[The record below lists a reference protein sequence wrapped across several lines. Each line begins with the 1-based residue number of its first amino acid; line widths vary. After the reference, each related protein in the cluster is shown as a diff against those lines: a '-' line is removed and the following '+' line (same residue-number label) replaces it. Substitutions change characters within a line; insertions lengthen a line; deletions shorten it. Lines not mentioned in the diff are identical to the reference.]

1 MRKKAKKG
9 VHFTLIE
16 LLVVIAIIAILAGML
31 LPALNNARA
40 TALRTGCINNLKQ
53 ISLSSANYSDSYDGI
68 VVAVD
73 GNGSAKKPLWGS
85 TLSTNGFFSKKGID
99 GDSSSFY
106 PPEMNCPAETQKKC
120 YVLTYS
126 TYNYALNGKIGYVTS
141 EPFRRS
147 MVKSPSAMHEFL
159 CWKIAWHFSTKTQLD
174 KYSPIDIPRHLQFYT
189 VSYMDGH
196 VGTIKFS
203 AIPTST
209 DDVFWISK

>member
-1 MRKKAKKG
+1 MKKLMRTTN
-9 VHFTLIE
+9 FTLIE

-120 YVLTYS
+120 YVLYIVVSCTC
-126 TYNYALNGKIGYVTS
+126 TNYYLQLFGC
-141 EPFRRS
+141 
-147 MVKSPSAMHEFL
+147 L
-159 CWKIAWHFSTKTQLD
+159 QHFSIHIIRTND
-174 KYSPIDIPRHLQFYT
+174 EC
-189 VSYMDGH
+189 
-196 VGTIKFS
+196 
-203 AIPTST
+203 
-209 DDVFWISK
+209 ISICHSI